1 MKTEEENIND
11 SSEQVPPLGV
21 RGLNTLYPI
30 FLKLNTL
37 NVLIVGGGHVAE
49 EKLTFLLKSS
59 PDAKVTIVAPMFRQD
74 TIELA
79 KKGNVKLVK
88 RRYNKRYL
96 KGKHIVIATTDVPH
110 VNVQVHKHCRKRHIL
125 VNVAD
130 NPPYCDFYMGGIVTK
145 GHVKVAISTNG
156 KSPTTAKRLRQFFED
171 VIPEN
176 VDDLVKNLNEYRK
189 TIKGDF
195 EQKVETLNEFT
206 KGLIEKK

>member
-1 MKTEEENIND
+1 MMTERNN
-11 SSEQVPPLGV
+11 
-21 RGLNTLYPI
+21 LYPI
-30 FLKLNTL
+30 FLKAQNL
-37 NVLIVGGGHVAE
+37 NVLIVGGGYVAE
-49 EKLTFLLKSS
+49 EKLRFLLKSS
-59 PDAKVTIVAPMFRQD
+59 PNACVTIVSPMFREE
-74 TIELA
+74 TLSLS
-79 KKGNVKLVK
+79 KKGHVTLIKDT
-88 RRYNKRYL
+88 YNKCYL
-96 KGKHIVIATTDVPH
+96 KGKHIVIATTNVPK
-110 VNVQVHKHCRKRHIL
+110 VNAKVYKHCRKKSIL

-176 VDDLVKNLNEYRK
+176 VDDLVKNLNTYRK

-206 KGLIEKK
+206 KGLIAK

>member
-1 MKTEEENIND
+1 MERNN
-11 SSEQVPPLGV
+11 
-21 RGLNTLYPI
+21 LYPI
-30 FLKLNTL
+30 FLKAQSLNI
-37 NVLIVGGGHVAE
+37 LIVGGGYVAE

-59 PDAKVTIVAPMFRQD
+59 PDAKVTMVSKMFRD
-74 TIELA
+74 ETVALA
-79 KKGNVKLVK
+79 KKGDVTLIEDKYRK
-88 RRYNKRYL
+88 KYL
-96 KGKHIVIATTDVPH
+96 KGKHIVVATTNKPK
-110 VNVQVHKHCRKRHIL
+110 VNIKVHKHCRAKSLL

-145 GHVKVAISTNG
+145 GNVKVAISTNG

-195 EQKVETLNEFT
+195 EQKVEKLNEFT
-206 KGLIEKK
+206 KGLIEK

>member
-1 MKTEEENIND
+1 MERNN
-11 SSEQVPPLGV
+11 
-21 RGLNTLYPI
+21 LYPI
-30 FLKLNTL
+30 FLKAKSL
-37 NVLIVGGGHVAE
+37 NVLIVGGGNVAE

-59 PDAKVTIVAPMFRQD
+59 PDAKVTMVSPMFREG
-74 TIELA
+74 TKGLA
-79 KKGNVKLVK
+79 KKGCVTLVEDIYK
-88 RRYNKRYL
+88 KKYL
-96 KGKHIVIATTDVPH
+96 FGKNIVVATTDVPD
-110 VNVQVHKHCRKRHIL
+110 VNIQVWKDCRAEAKL

-145 GHVKVAISTNG
+145 GNVKVAISTNG

-195 EQKVETLNEFT
+195 EEKVETLNEFT
-206 KGLIEKK
+206 KGLIQKRES

>member
-1 MKTEEENIND
+1 MLADNDKITSSNSGFPTGEEGERNN
-11 SSEQVPPLGV
+11 
-21 RGLNTLYPI
+21 LYPI
-30 FLKLNTL
+30 FLKAKSLS
-37 NVLIVGGGHVAE
+37 VLIVGGGYVAE

-59 PDAKVTIVAPMFRQD
+59 PDANVTLVSKMFREE
-74 TIELA
+74 TIALA
-79 KKGNVKLVK
+79 KKGNVTLIEDKYK
-88 RRYNKRYL
+88 KKYL
-96 KGKHIVIATTDVPH
+96 KGKHIVVATTNKPK
-110 VNVQVHKHCRKRHIL
+110 VNIKVHKHCRKASIL

-145 GHVKVAISTNG
+145 GNVKVAISTNG

-195 EQKVETLNEFT
+195 EQKVEKLNEFT
-206 KGLIEKK
+206 KGLIEK